1 MTRQTTGQRVKKVLM
16 AGLFVAAMTVL
27 VGFHGAGVA
36 AAGPRLWSIVVHLE
50 YQDGFELD
58 YVVQRGVPTVDI
70 GAVLADCGSS
80 HVVGTVVRYHCYPVA
95 ESE

>member
-1 MTRQTTGQRVKKVLM
+1 
-16 AGLFVAAMTVL
+16 
-27 VGFHGAGVA
+27 
-36 AAGPRLWSIVVHLE
+36 
-50 YQDGFELD
+50 
-58 YVVQRGVPTVDI
+58 VVQRGVPTVDI